1 MNIQNAKE
9 QIKNAVI
16 AYRTRDEYGR
26 LVIPVHR
33 QRPVFLLGAPGIGK
47 TAIMEQIASE
57 LGIPLVSYSMTHHTR
72 QSALGLPFIHD
83 RDFDGKSYRVS
94 EYTMSEIIAAV
105 YERMEETGSRE
116 GILFLDEINCVSET
130 LAPAMLQF
138 LQYKVFGQHQVPEG
152 WIVVTAG
159 NPPEYNRSVREFDMV
174 TWDRVKRIEVEP
186 DWTAWRGWA
195 ADQGVHPSIL
205 SYLEVRTM
213 DFWNM
218 ETTVEGKRFVTPR
231 GWVDLSEMIHLY
243 EKNGLPVEENL
254 ISQYLQNPETARQF
268 AIYWD
273 LWKKYRSD
281 YQIPS
286 ILAGKNTRAIAA
298 RAEAA
303 KFDERIALVG
313 LMMDALRTEIAP
325 VVLRHT
331 MFGTVVKPLRDSRAQ
346 TLTMPKPDLSVALQQ
361 LADKRL
367 AELDRKLNGQ
377 MISREA
383 EKLER
388 EAVNF
393 LRVCAEKAKEG
404 STVPEAFQRV
414 KVFFDAEVAR
424 LKTDAAEAGEKLT
437 NALLFTEDAFG
448 EGQEMLILVT
458 EMTASRDI
466 SLFIATYGCEAYY
479 RHNKSLLFYQRQMN
493 VLSELERLDLDG
505 HSELE

>member
-47 TAIMEQIASE
+47 TAIMEQIAAE

-138 LQYKVFGQHQVPEG
+138 LQYKVFGQHRVPEG

-281 YQIPS
+281 YQIPA

-346 TLTMPKPDLSVALQQ
+346 TVTMPKPDLALALQQ

-367 AELDRKLNGQ
+367 EDLERKLNGQ

-388 EAVNF
+388 ESVNF
-393 LRVCAEKAKEG
+393 LRICAEKAKAG
-404 STVPEAFQRV
+404 STVPEAFQSV
-414 KVFFDAEVAR
+414 KQFFDTEVAR
-424 LKTDAAEAGEKLT
+424 LKSDAAEAGEKLT

-493 VLSELERLDLDG
+493 VLNELERLDLDG